1 MARLKS
7 EFLDR
12 VESFADRV
20 LDVAEA
26 VDRKPVGRVLVNQLV
41 RSGTSVGANA
51 FEASEAMSRADFVR
65 ALGISIRELA
75 ETRYW
80 LRLIGRRNWVP
91 AKRLASLE
99 LESVE
104 LTRILGTMIANTRRR
119 ESVKG
124 T

>member
-1 MARLKS
+1 MARLKV

-12 VESFADRV
+12 VEAFADRV

-51 FEASEAMSRADFVR
+51 FEASEAMSRADFTR

-80 LRLIGRRNWVP
+80 LRLIGRRGWIA
-91 AKRLASLE
+91 AKRLEKIE

-104 LTRILGTMIANTRRR
+104 LTRILGAMIAKTRRS
-119 ESVKG
+119 ESAKNP
-124 T
+124 